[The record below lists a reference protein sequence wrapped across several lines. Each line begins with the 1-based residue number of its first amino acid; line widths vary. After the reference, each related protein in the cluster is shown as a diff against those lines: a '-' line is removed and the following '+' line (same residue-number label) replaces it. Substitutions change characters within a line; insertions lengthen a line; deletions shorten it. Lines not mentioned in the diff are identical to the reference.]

1 MNAQPVLDYLN
12 QNPAQVAALAALVA
26 VGLQYAVNRVKEL
39 GELSNYVL
47 GLAALPGFT
56 TAVAAYSTSLHA
68 SSYPWVVVAGQAAYA
83 VLEAYKR
90 RVVAKASAPVAETPS
105 FLNEAPVQI
114 SEPTVN
120 EY

>member
-1 MNAQPVLDYLN
+1 MNAQTILDYLN

-90 RVVAKASAPVAETPS
+90 RVVAKAVTPVETPS
-105 FLNEAPVQI
+105 FLSEDATVAT
-114 SEPTVN
+114 EPTIDG
-120 EY
+120 Y